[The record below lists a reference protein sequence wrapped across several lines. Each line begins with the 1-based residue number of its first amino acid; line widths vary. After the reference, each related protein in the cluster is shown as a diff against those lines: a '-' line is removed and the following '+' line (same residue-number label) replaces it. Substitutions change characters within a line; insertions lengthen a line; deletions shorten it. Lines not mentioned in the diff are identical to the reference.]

1 MRVVRCNLS
10 SSNSLTEFRLRMG
23 WGWSLPLR
31 PYGEAWRVRR
41 RLTQSEFD
49 AKQAARFRPQQ
60 AKACH
65 GLLDAILDSPES
77 WYEHLR
83 Q

>member
-1 MRVVRCNLS
+1 M
-10 SSNSLTEFRLRMG
+10 
-23 WGWSLPLR
+23 
-31 PYGEAWRVRR
+31 RR

-49 AKQAARFRPQQ
+49 AKPAARFRPQQ

-65 GLLDAILDSPES
+65 GLLDALLDSPES
-77 WYEHLR
+77 WHEHLR